1 MINMMHPPVIIM
13 MIKKRLLREHCQ
25 ALTIATIIKE

>member
-1 MINMMHPPVIIM
+1 MINMLLPSVIIM
-13 MIKKRLLREHCQ
+13 MIKKELLREHCQ